1 MTLPTFCI
9 LLSMI
14 ELSIGA
20 PLVVS
25 PVVTARR
32 LNDLSRH
39 DLLYPVVGLLTA
51 LFCAV
56 PPVGHPWP
64 SWSLA
69 GVIIGAAWLG
79 LRKGLSIVWFPRY
92 LQPVAEFMLSGARRV
107 CIVGICAILA
117 GILFLVASSPV

>member
-56 PPVGHPWP
+56 PLVEHPWP
-64 SWSLA
+64 SWSPA
-69 GVIIGAAWLG
+69 GIIIGVAWLG
-79 LRKGLSIVWFPRY
+79 LGKGLSIMWFPRY
-92 LQPVAEFMLSGARRV
+92 LRPVSEFMLSGERRV
-107 CIVGICAILA
+107 RSVGIGAILT
-117 GILFLVASSPV
+117 GILFLVASGRV